1 MADYLISHHFVLTI
15 SLDPMKSSE
24 VRKAGDQSN
33 YYNKNTCN
41 DVLLFAVLS
50 LTAYDG
56 LRPGYSPE
64 QSKSSF

>member
-1 MADYLISHHFVLTI
+1 
-15 SLDPMKSSE
+15 MKSSE

-33 YYNKNTCN
+33 YYNKNPCN

>member
-1 MADYLISHHFVLTI
+1 MGHSVSMISIDL
-15 SLDPMKSSE
+15 MKLSE

-33 YYNKNTCN
+33 YNKNIRN

-64 QSKSSF
+64 HSKSSF

>member
-1 MADYLISHHFVLTI
+1 MISFDLA
-15 SLDPMKSSE
+15 KSSE
-24 VRKAGDQSN
+24 VRKASDQSN
-33 YYNKNTCN
+33 YNKKTN

>member
-1 MADYLISHHFVLTI
+1 MISFDLA
-15 SLDPMKSSE
+15 KSSE
-24 VRKAGDQSN
+24 VRKASDQSN
-33 YYNKNTCN
+33 YNKSTRN

>member
-1 MADYLISHHFVLTI
+1 MI
-15 SLDPMKSSE
+15 SLDLMKSSE

-33 YYNKNTCN
+33 YNKNTRN

-64 QSKSSF
+64 HSKSSF